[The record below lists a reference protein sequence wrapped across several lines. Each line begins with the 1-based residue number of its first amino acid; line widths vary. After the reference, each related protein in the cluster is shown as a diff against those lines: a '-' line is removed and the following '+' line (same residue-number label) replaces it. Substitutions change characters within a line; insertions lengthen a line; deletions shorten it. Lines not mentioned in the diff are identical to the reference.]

1 MYVFLDSKIGADQK
15 RSHARLNQVKKL
27 NDSST

>member
-1 MYVFLDSKIGADQK
+1 MSIGLKMRVDEK
-15 RSHARLNQVKKL
+15 RSHARSNQVKKL